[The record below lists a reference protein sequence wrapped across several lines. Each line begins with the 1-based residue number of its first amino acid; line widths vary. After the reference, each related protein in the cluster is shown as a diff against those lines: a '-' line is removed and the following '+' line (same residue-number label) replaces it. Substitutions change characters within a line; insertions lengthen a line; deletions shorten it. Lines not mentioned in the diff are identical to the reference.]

1 MFDQLGEVIASVSNS
16 SITLSGTGVGKK
28 SRVVRRDAAKA
39 ENCAGVILAIV
50 KTYGIYWEQ
59 NLVKWWFT
67 YLVSISKDIKFGL
80 DTFGDMTN
88 DLQGNPQSAG
98 VVLRNVVEQ
107 AKLADSLGI
116 DAFNVGEH
124 HRDDFAVSAP
134 DTMLAGIATVTKNIT
149 LGTGVTVLS
158 SEDPVRVY
166 QRFATID
173 ALSNGRVEITAGR
186 GSFTESFPLFGY
198 NLSDYNV
205 LFEEKLELL
214 VQLWGEQAITWSGS
228 TRSSLHNQEIYPKT
242 DRGRMGIRVGV
253 GGSPESVVRA
263 ARLGLPLALAIIGGD
278 PARFAPFANL
288 YRQQLTEL
296 GKEQLP
302 ISIHSPGHIAED
314 DEQAANELWPAYLAG
329 FGRIGQERGWA
340 PPTPQHF
347 MSEVIHGSVYAGS
360 PETVAKKI
368 VHAITSVGA
377 QRFDLKYANGPMP
390 HERLMKSIELY
401 GTEVIPRVRKLLEAF
416 E

>member
-1 MFDQLGEVIASVSNS
+1 M
-16 SITLSGTGVGKK
+16 
-28 SRVVRRDAAKA
+28 
-39 ENCAGVILAIV
+39 
-50 KTYGIYWEQ
+50 
-59 NLVKWWFT
+59 
-67 YLVSISKDIKFGL
+67 SISKDIRFGL

-214 VQLWGEQAITWSGS
+214 VQLWGEQAITWSGT
-228 TRSSLHNQEIYPKT
+228 TRSALHNQEIYPKT